1 MRLARIGPP
10 RAERPVVEAPGGA
23 LLDLS
28 PLTDDIDADFLE
40 RLTATGGAF
49 VGEAVRGGALPALAT
64 SAAPRFGPPVAR
76 PGKVVGIGLNYR
88 CHAAAIGAPEP
99 AEPVVFLKASTSVC
113 GPDDTV
119 HLLPG
124 STTTDHEVELAVVVG
139 RVLRRASTGEALDA
153 VAGYA
158 LADDLTD
165 RALQLGGAATWAPG
179 KCADTYCPL
188 GPWLVLPDA
197 MPAPDGSGVRLG
209 LTVNDERRQDGWTD
223 DMVHDVATC
232 LAHVS
237 TLMTLEPGD
246 VVITG
251 TPAGVAM
258 AAAEPRPYLRHGDVV
273 EADGGALGRQRSPI
287 AAARHTVGHET
298 TTKESAAW
306 LSTR

>member
-1 MRLARIGPP
+1 MRLARVGAPGH
-10 RAERPVVEAPGGA
+10 ERPVVEAPGGT
-23 LLDLS
+23 LLDLT
-28 PLTDDIDADFLE
+28 PLTSDLDASFLE
-40 RLTATGGAF
+40 RLTATGGS
-49 VGEAVRGGALPALAT
+49 VVRDAIPSGLLSPVPHRADL
-64 SAAPRFGPPVAR
+64 RFGPPVAR

-88 CHAAAIGAPEP
+88 CHAAAIGATAP

-113 GPDDTV
+113 GPHDTV
-119 HLLPG
+119 RLLEG

-139 RVLRRASTGEALDA
+139 RVLRRASPGEALDA

-158 LADDLTD
+158 ALADSLML
-165 RALQLGGAATWAPG
+165 AGAWTPG

-197 MPAPDGSGVRLG
+197 MPAPDGTGVRLRLEVDG
-209 LTVNDERRQDGWTD
+209 EPRQDGWTD
-223 DMVHDVATC
+223 DMVHDVAAC

-251 TPAGVAM
+251 TPAGVAL
-258 AAAEPRPYLRHGDVV
+258 AAAEPRPYLRDGDVV
-273 EADGGALGRQRSPI
+273 EVDGGALGRQRSPI
-287 AAARHTVGHET
+287 TAARHTVGHET